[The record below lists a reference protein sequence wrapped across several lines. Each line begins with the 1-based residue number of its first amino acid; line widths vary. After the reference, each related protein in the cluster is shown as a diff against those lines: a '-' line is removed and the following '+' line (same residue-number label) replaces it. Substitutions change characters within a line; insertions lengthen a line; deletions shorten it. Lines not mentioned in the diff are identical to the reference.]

1 VAGGPRPRVAWLR
14 RLNNDQLVMPGGHD
28 AVDDDRFPDVR
39 AVDFVDE
46 LYPDVDGGLLVRLK
60 DEKKTEISVARD
72 RVKNLKERLG
82 I

>member
-1 VAGGPRPRVAWLR
+1 MVNLT
-14 RLNNDQLVMPGGHD
+14 
-28 AVDDDRFPDVR
+28 
-39 AVDFVDE
+39 FVDE
-46 LYPDVDGGLLVRLK
+46 LYPDVDGGMLVRLK